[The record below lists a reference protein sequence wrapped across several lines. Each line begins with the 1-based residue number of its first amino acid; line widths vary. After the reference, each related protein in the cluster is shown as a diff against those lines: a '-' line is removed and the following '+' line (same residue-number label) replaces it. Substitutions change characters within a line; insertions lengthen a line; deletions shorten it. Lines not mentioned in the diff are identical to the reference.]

1 MKQWITAVLTCMVS
15 AKASSFSPS
24 VETMGLRS
32 DWLDKTVSASQNFY
46 GFANGNW
53 QRQNPIP
60 SNYSRWSNIS
70 ILDKK
75 ILQMIQ
81 QMLIEAEKN
90 SSAKPG
96 SIQQKI
102 GDFYYS
108 GMDES
113 RINQLG
119 MTPLQPDFNRIES
132 IQSLRDLQA
141 VMTYFQSIGVDTG
154 FNFGSM
160 QDFMDSEQMIAAVEQ
175 GGLGLPDRDYYLKDD
190 KKFRQVREAYLKYL
204 AKMFQLLGD
213 SPEQASSEAMVVMN
227 IEKSLAEASMSKIDQ
242 RDPHRVYHMMTI
254 AEMNKLTPH
263 FSWMQ
268 FLNTLELKSVQRINM
283 AMPDFFKQWDSLLQS
298 ISLKDWKIYLRSH
311 LIQSYAAFLSK
322 PFVDANFEMSSVIT
336 GTQSQLPRWQRVV
349 NTENHVL
356 GFAIGEWYVKKY
368 FPERSKKQVLEMVE
382 NIREALKNDLQTL
395 SWMTPETRK
404 AALKKLDLMSTQVGY
419 PSKWWDYS
427 SLMID
432 RGPYVLNVKRARIFM
447 FNRDLHKIGRPI
459 DKTEWAMNP
468 QTINAYYNPSMN
480 IIYLPAGILQPP
492 FFSPDYPASVNYG
505 SIGYVVGH
513 EITHGFDDQ
522 GAQFD
527 GHGNLKNWWKPEDL
541 KKFKQATQC
550 IMDQFNQYKIED
562 DITIQGQLVMGE
574 ATADLGGLLLAYR
587 AYHASKAYQNAK
599 LIDGFTPDQQ
609 FFLGFAQSWAENIRP
624 EQLRNFNT
632 VDPHP
637 PAQYR
642 VNGTLANVPQFW
654 TAFDVPAS
662 SPLKNQHPCTIW

>member
-1 MKQWITAVLTCMVS
+1 MVS
-15 AKASSFSPS
+15 GLSTNVSSIPPNDDA
-24 VETMGLRS
+24 MGLRS
-32 DWLDKTVSASQNFY
+32 DWLDKTTPISQNFY
-46 GFANGNW
+46 AFANGRW
-53 QRQNPIP
+53 QQQNPIP
-60 SNYSRWSNIS
+60 SNYSRWSTIS

-75 ILQMIQ
+75 ILRMIQ
-81 QMLIEAEKN
+81 QMLIDAENNK
-90 SSAKPG
+90 SAKPG

-102 GDFYYS
+102 GDFYFS

-113 RINQLG
+113 MINQQG
-119 MTPLQPDFNRIES
+119 IAPLKPEFEKIES
-132 IQSLRDLQA
+132 IKTLQDLQA
-141 VMTYFQSIGVDTG
+141 VITHFQSIGVDPG

-175 GGLGLPDRDYYLKDD
+175 GGLGLPDRDYYLKED
-190 KKFRQVREAYLKYL
+190 KKFKQVREAYVKYVANL
-204 AKMFQLLGD
+204 FELLGD
-213 SPEQASSEAMVVMN
+213 SAEQATSEATVVMN
-227 IEKSLAEASMSKIDQ
+227 IEKALAQASMTKIDQ
-242 RDPHRVYHMMTI
+242 RDPHRVYHMMTVS
-254 AEMNKLTPH
+254 ELDQLTPH
-263 FSWMQ
+263 FSWAQ
-268 FLNTLELKSVQRINM
+268 FLNAIELKSAKRINM
-283 AMPDFFKQWDSLLQS
+283 AMPEFFKTWDSLLQS
-298 ISLKDWKIYLRSH
+298 ISLNDWKIYLRSH
-311 LIQSYAAFLSK
+311 LAQSFSPFLSK
-322 PFVDANFEMSSVIT
+322 PFVDENFKMSSVIT
-336 GTQSQLPRWQRVV
+336 GAKSQLPRWQRVV

-368 FPERSKKQVLEMVE
+368 FPASSKKQVFEIVE
-382 NIREALKNDLQTL
+382 NIRKALQNDLQTL

-404 AALKKLDLMSTQVGY
+404 AALKKLELMSTQVGY

-432 RGPYVLNVKRARIFM
+432 RGPYVLNVIRARVFL
-447 FNRDLHKIGRPI
+447 FKRDLNKIGKPI
-459 DKTEWAMNP
+459 DKTEWEMNP
-468 QTINAYYNPSMN
+468 QIINAYYNPSMN

-492 FFSPDYPASVNYG
+492 FFSPRYPASINYG

-541 KKFKQATQC
+541 KKFKAATEC
-550 IMDQFNQYKIED
+550 IMEQFNHYKID
-562 DITIQGQLVMGE
+562 DDLTIQGKLVMGE

-587 AYHASKAYQNAK
+587 AYHASNAYKNAK
-599 LIDGFTPDQQ
+599 TIDGYTPDQQ

-642 VNGTLANVPQFW
+642 VNGTLANVPYFW
-654 TAFDVPAS
+654 SAFDVEAS
-662 SPLKNQHPCTIW
+662 SPLRNQHLCVIW